1 MRLLWTWPLLRLLGW
16 EIQCLAKW
24 SPYAGPSAG
33 KEVARLRKWHVW
45 CLLEMHESC
54 VCTSVRTV
62 TKTTRWRSRS
72 PCNPAAET
80 ATQPLTQC
88 SVGFSSQGSSPE
100 ECFFHRHPLVVHYIV
115 LAATTNARRTRKN
128 ACVTVRSVNTSGPL
142 CQDIFLK
149 IRLHRT
155 LGNKDRDQLRATLEQ
170 PFSSTYIYIYIYICI
185 HIICIY
191 IHRYIPLVLWIF
203 ISILSSLSSLADRP
217 SSWAPPRARSRRASG
232 PWWRPRLVY

>member
-1 MRLLWTWPLLRLLGW
+1 MYQRPYSNKNNPLTLALALQSSGRNCYTAPDSVLCRLLVPR
-16 EIQCLAKW
+16 E
-24 SPYAGPSAG
+24 
-33 KEVARLRKWHVW
+33 
-45 CLLEMHESC
+45 
-54 VCTSVRTV
+54 
-62 TKTTRWRSRS
+62 
-72 PCNPAAET
+72 
-80 ATQPLTQC
+80 
-88 SVGFSSQGSSPE
+88 FSGGV
-100 ECFFHRHPLVVHYIV
+100 FFHRHPLVVHYIV

-191 IHRYIPLVLWIF
+191 IHRYIPLVL
-203 ISILSSLSSLADRP
+203 
-217 SSWAPPRARSRRASG
+217 
-232 PWWRPRLVY
+232 